1 MGIFSRFKDIVSANL
16 NDMLDQA
23 EDPEK
28 MIKLM
33 IHEMEETLVEIKAS
47 CAGAMADQK
56 KVEKLLDSARTKAS
70 DWQMKAELAI
80 DRQREDLAREALM
93 EKNRLVEA
101 VVNFETE
108 MAELDKVVT
117 RYRDDIHV
125 LQEKL
130 ESARK
135 KHRVLVQRQIQ
146 AVKSR
151 KSSQTVTQSNSLQA
165 VARFDRLENR
175 IERLEAE
182 AELEMSTLQSKSPSL
197 ADQFQNLIHSE
208 KIEKELADL
217 KNRRSTPKSGE

>member
-16 NDMLDQA
+16 NAMLDQA

-130 ESARK
+130 ESVRK

>member
-130 ESARK
+130 ESVRK